1 MGCDIHIEVFV
12 RDSKGEIKFVQRPL
26 EYTWNQVSRE
36 YRDWSLDP
44 RWPNW
49 RDYATFSLLAGVR
62 GEPGSFFIAPRGLP
76 DFWPEDNIW
85 KVDRDYRFGVHER
98 EELDSG
104 DHSHTWMTLAEIRRL
119 PWLEYRYAPAEPQF
133 LKVFVPMLELL
144 ERTGFSENDIIVT
157 MGFDS

>member
-1 MGCDIHIEVFV
+1 MSCDIHIEVFV

-44 RWPNW
+44 RWPDW

-85 KVDRDYRFGVHER
+85 KVDRVCRFGHTRCLTGVSAER
-98 EELDSG
+98 V
-104 DHSHTWMTLAEIRRL
+104 AA
-119 PWLEYRYAPAEPQF
+119 APQRVGRP
-133 LKVFVPMLELL
+133 
-144 ERTGFSENDIIVT
+144 T
-157 MGFDS
+157 